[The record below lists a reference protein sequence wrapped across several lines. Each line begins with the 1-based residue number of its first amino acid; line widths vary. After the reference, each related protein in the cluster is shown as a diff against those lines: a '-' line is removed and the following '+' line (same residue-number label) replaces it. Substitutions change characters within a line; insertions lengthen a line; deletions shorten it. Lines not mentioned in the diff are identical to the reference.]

1 MDFSSTPVDTKIAY
15 QIALANAVK
24 LIDAT
29 ASQVD
34 LSSTREALVEISDK
48 ITAALKDEQFEIDKL
63 KEI

>member
-1 MDFSSTPVDTKIAY
+1 MDFSSTPVDTMIAY
-15 QIALANAVK
+15 QFALANAVK